1 MIRAGTTCTVY
12 ALYCPVWT
20 TQCRVNLKRFMQEM
34 QPLQDQTTDNPPPC
48 YSYFQ
53 LTYVFVIFPLQC
65 RLLPTSLSYMI
76 HHLFPFLYLASIHP
90 PPPYSFFFPPLYIVS
105 PPRNHFNI
113 SPTPIHVLPSQLG
126 NPVLSGVMYND
137 FSYFKLR
144 TLIHGFNEFSNQN
157 LRQIVVRVHEL

>member
-1 MIRAGTTCTVY
+1 MILAGTTCTVY

-90 PPPYSFFFPPLYIVS
+90 PPPYSFFSPVIISTYLPLPFTFFP
-105 PPRNHFNI
+105 
-113 SPTPIHVLPSQLG
+113 
-126 NPVLSGVMYND
+126 LSLETQ
-137 FSYFKLR
+137 FCLELCTTIFL
-144 TLIHGFNEFSNQN
+144 TLS
-157 LRQIVVRVHEL
+157 